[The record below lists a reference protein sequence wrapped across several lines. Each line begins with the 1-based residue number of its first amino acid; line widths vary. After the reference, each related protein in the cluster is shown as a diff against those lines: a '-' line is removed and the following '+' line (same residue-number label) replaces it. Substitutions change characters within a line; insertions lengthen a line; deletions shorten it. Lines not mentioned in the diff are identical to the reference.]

1 MTLVNM
7 GTNTDFDAA
16 FSSAKAKW
24 ESVIKCGFSD
34 IAGVGNGI
42 SDWFTGQ
49 FSSPYNA
56 DVDDLVIGFSMEP
69 NDGVNGT
76 LGFAG
81 ARYLRP
87 GKTSP
92 ISGIMKFD
100 EADFASMSYS
110 EFEIVLYFVNG
121 VCLSI
126 FFFTYILQTC
136 ISIDDAEIIILHEM
150 GHILGAVNLQNNP
163 CHSTCSTGN
172 YNYGWASGCTLA
184 STEYAALG
192 LGLGPLL
199 VENDGGGG
207 TSCAHWEESS
217 FPQSTGS
224 SELMTGYFEASL
236 FQPLTRV
243 TIAALDETFSDYV
256 VDYSVAD
263 PYPVSSIPMSALVS
277 NEGPVR
283 QIYKPDTT
291 FTIADR
297 MMDLEI
303 DPIELPAQE

>member
-100 EADFASMSYS
+100 EADFASMSY
-110 EFEIVLYFVNG
+110 N
-121 VCLSI
+121 
-126 FFFTYILQTC
+126 
-136 ISIDDAEIIILHEM
+136 DAEIIILHEM

>member
-24 ESVIKCGFSD
+24 ESVIKCGLND

-42 SDWFTGQ
+42 SDWFAGQ

-100 EADFASMSYS
+100 EADFASMSY
-110 EFEIVLYFVNG
+110 N
-121 VCLSI
+121 
-126 FFFTYILQTC
+126 
-136 ISIDDAEIIILHEM
+136 DAEIIILHEM